1 MKVAWWGM
9 HHTPDDN
16 NRTKGFII
24 IHWNQ
29 FLCIFD
35 VNLICK
41 SVFFEVQYL
50 IIYCFDKTIFTNIC
64 IFETA
69 KSILLNA
76 QKLVPNRVCCIHWLC
91 EIQFNLISY
100 LDSRILFWVL
110 FAESSQPP
118 SMSTRDGDC
127 SGSQNISATPWRK
140 TLAWSRVV
148 ATYQNTEITT
158 IFLVYHCSCFLL
170 HIFPCPFLSFSSSI
184 LQREREREGE
194 IGGGGKQEINELLYL
209 YLFSVKTYVSQF

>member
-1 MKVAWWGM
+1 M
-9 HHTPDDN
+9 HKIWCP
-16 NRTKGFII
+16 
-24 IHWNQ
+24 W
-29 FLCIFD
+29 
-35 VNLICK
+35 
-41 SVFFEVQYL
+41 
-50 IIYCFDKTIFTNIC
+50 
-64 IFETA
+64 
-69 KSILLNA
+69 ILLKTQYVVYICTLTLWN
-76 QKLVPNRVCCIHWLC
+76 
-91 EIQFNLISY
+91 FISD

-170 HIFPCPFLSFSSSI
+170 HIFSCPFLSFSSSI
-184 LQREREREGE
+184 LQRERERKRERGREREGE
-194 IGGGGKQEINELLYL
+194 GESK
-209 YLFSVKTYVSQF
+209 K